1 MINTIAYVL
10 YLLLALLVVLV
21 VGRILYRN
29 GRFYLV
35 EIFGDASI
43 ADSVNRILYT
53 GYCLVNTGGA
63 FHCLVRAKT
72 FGGYREAFEY
82 VVLHQGQLMLLLGVM
97 HCFNLA
103 VLPLLKNVFRKKFRH
118 S

>member
-1 MINTIAYVL
+1 MINTIAYTI
-10 YLLLALLVVLV
+10 YLLLALIVVLV

-35 EIFGDASI
+35 EIFGDESI
-43 ADSVNRILYT
+43 ADSVNRFLFL

-63 FHCLVRAKT
+63 FNCLVRAKEFHT
-72 FGGYREAFEY
+72 YTEAFEY
-82 VVLHQGQLMLLLGVM
+82 VALHQGQLLLLLGLM
-97 HCFNLA
+97 HSFNLA
-103 VLPLLKNVFRKKFRH
+103 VLPLLKNLFRKKFRH